1 MKLYEVWK
9 SGYTI
14 TEHESEKQTE
24 HFVFVKGNRQ
34 GWDTQWSKF
43 FKDRKEGKDYL
54 FDNCIADIRNLQKRI
69 EYQQERLEKIYAL

>member
-1 MKLYEVWK
+1 MKLYEVRK
-9 SGYTI
+9 NGETI
-14 TEHESEKQTE
+14 TEHESDRQTD
-24 HFVFVKGNRQ
+24 HFVFVNGTRY

-43 FKDRKEGKDYL
+43 FKDRKEAKDYL